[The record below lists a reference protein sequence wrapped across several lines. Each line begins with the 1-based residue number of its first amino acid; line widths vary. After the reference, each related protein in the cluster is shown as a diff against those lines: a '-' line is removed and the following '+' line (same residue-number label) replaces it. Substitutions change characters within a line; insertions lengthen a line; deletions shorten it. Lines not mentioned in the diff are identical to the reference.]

1 MGGFGT
7 KKKEKNFS
15 SKKFLK
21 LREKELKEQ
30 SINHHLNGDLFKAEK
45 GYIAFINNGYSDADI
60 ISNYALICQERGDTN
75 KAIKLYEDCID
86 KFPIH
91 LFSKI
96 NLAFLYYSLDSLEK
110 AKSIIDEAIEIKGN
124 LANAYCIKG
133 LIVKRM
139 CNKTDSE
146 KLFKKAIEIDSEYV
160 DAYINLGLLYKESNN
175 YESAEINYL
184 HAIKIDK
191 NSAIAHLN
199 IGACYKEKGLIDK
212 AIMHTEMALK
222 LKSNIPNGNLNLAT
236 IYREKGDYSKSYYLA
251 KKELTLNSSN
261 SMTYQLI
268 GNLFK
273 DKKLI
278 NPSAKSDREI
288 LSKLL
293 NREDISHREIFLNVK
308 DLISN
313 EVLKGLMKAGSL
325 SENKDF
331 DIIRKDKE
339 TLKALSLM
347 IFCSPNW
354 EKALRNIRKNLLL
367 NYTQDKKE
375 DKQSINFLIALASQC
390 FLNEYVYYK
399 EEEEQ
404 KELEKLKQIF
414 RSGERSEYIISLLA
428 CYESLYKIDKE
439 ISFCNKNKSKNKYF
453 NELLLLQVKEPHKEK
468 FLSTTIHKYG
478 EVEDSVSVKV
488 KDQYEANPYPRWRYN
503 SYSKENKLNIFSAIN
518 SEIYPSHIEPDEM
531 GVKDNTTNILI
542 AGCGTGI
549 QIIEATRYENC
560 EITAIDLSNSSISYA
575 KRKVEEYGLE
585 NIKLFEMDIL
595 KIKQLKQEFELIE
608 CSGVLHHMK
617 NPTVGLSNLLK
628 VLKPN
633 GYMKLGLYSKYARE
647 MITKVRELINKEG
660 IESTK
665 DGIRKFRS
673 EILNSNLTDF
683 NDISLSSDFYSMS
696 MCRDLCF
703 HSHEKCYCIKEIKE
717 ILAEFNLEFL
727 GFILPQNIKDK
738 YKLKYNNDISLKD
751 LSNWDNFEE
760 DNKGIFRDMYQ
771 FWVKKVN

>member
-1 MGGFGT
+1 MSGFGT
-7 KKKEKNFS
+7 RKKEQKFS

-21 LREKELKEQ
+21 LKENELKEQ
-30 SINHHLNGDLFKAEK
+30 SISHHINGDLIKAEK

-75 KAIKLYEDCID
+75 KAIKLYEDCIY

-91 LFSKI
+91 LFSRI
-96 NLAFLYYSLDSLEK
+96 NLAFLYYSLDYLEK
-110 AKSIIDEAIEIKGN
+110 AKSIIDKAIEIKGN

-139 CNKTDSE
+139 GNRSDSE
-146 KLFKKAIEIDSEYV
+146 ALFKKAIEIDSEYV

-175 YESAEINYL
+175 YEKAERNYL
-184 HAIKIDK
+184 HAIEID
-191 NSAIAHLN
+191 NHSAIAHLN
-199 IGACYKEKGLIDK
+199 IGACYKEQGLLDKGIL
-212 AIMHTEMALK
+212 HTEIALK

-236 IYREKGDYSKSYYLA
+236 IYREKGDYCKSYEFA
-251 KKELTLNSSN
+251 KKELKSNSN
-261 SMTYQLI
+261 ESMTYQLI

-273 DKKLI
+273 DRKLI
-278 NPSAKSDREI
+278 NPNAKSDREI

-308 DLISN
+308 DLVSN
-313 EVLKGLMKAGSL
+313 EVLKGIMKDERL

-331 DIIRKDKE
+331 NIIRKDKE
-339 TLKALSLM
+339 ILKALTLM

-354 EKALRNIRKNLLL
+354 EKALRNIRKQLLL
-367 NYTQDKKE
+367 NYNQRKKE

-390 FLNEYVYYK
+390 FLNEYVYDQ

-404 KELEKLKQIF
+404 KELEKLKQSF
-414 RSGERSEYIISLLA
+414 RIGERSDYIISLLA
-428 CYESLYKIDKE
+428 CYESLYTIEEE
-439 ISFCNKNKSKNKYF
+439 ISFFSKNKSKNKYF
-453 NELLLLQVKEPHKEK
+453 NELLLLQIQEPHKEK
-468 FLSTTIHKYG
+468 SLSKTITKYG
-478 EVEDSVSVKV
+478 EIEDSVSLKV
-488 KDQYEANPYPRWRYN
+488 KDQYEENPYPRWRYN

-518 SEIYPSHIEPDEM
+518 SEISPSHIEPDDME
-531 GVKDNTTNILI
+531 VKDSKANILI

-575 KRKVEEYGLE
+575 KRKIEEYGLE
-585 NIKLFEMDIL
+585 NINLFEMDIL
-595 KIKQLKQEFELIE
+595 EIKQLKKEFELIE
-608 CSGVLHHMK
+608 CSGVLHHME
-617 NPTVGLSNLLK
+617 NPTLGLSNLLG

-647 MITKVRELINKEG
+647 IITRVRELINNEG
-660 IESTK
+660 IASTR

-673 EILNSNLTDF
+673 EVLNSNIKDF

-703 HSHEKCYCIKEIKE
+703 HSHERCYCIKEIKE
-717 ILAEFNLEFL
+717 ILSDFNLEFL
-727 GFILPQNIKDK
+727 GFILPQNLKDK
-738 YKLKYNNDISLKD
+738 YKRQYNNDISLKD
-751 LSNWDNFEE
+751 LSNWEIFEE
-760 DNKGIFRDMYQ
+760 NNKGIFRDMYQ